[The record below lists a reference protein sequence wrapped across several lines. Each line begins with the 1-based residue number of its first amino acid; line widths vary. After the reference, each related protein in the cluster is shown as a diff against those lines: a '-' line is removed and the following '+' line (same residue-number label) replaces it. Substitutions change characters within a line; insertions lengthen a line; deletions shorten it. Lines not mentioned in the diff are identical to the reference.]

1 MRIIIEQT
9 DDGFM
14 HTAVCDRC
22 GTPVDVTPP
31 DFPNSH
37 APSFNCGCRG
47 CTGSDGRDTPAWM
60 KSTDQ
65 SGKSRVYLGGLMRFE
80 G

>member
-1 MRIIIEQT
+1 MKIIIEQT
-9 DDGFM
+9 ENGFM
-14 HTAVCDRC
+14 HTAVCEKC
-22 GTPVDVTPP
+22 GTPADVTPP

-37 APSFNCGCRG
+37 SPAYNCCCNR
-47 CTGSDGRDTPAWM
+47 CSSDGRATPEWM

-65 SGKSRVYLGGLMRFE
+65 SGKSRVYMGGLMRFE